1 MPNHRV
7 RKCND
12 EPFLRDSAQWL
23 FSRFLIKWNSFGWDI
38 VFDSHLFFSLYAS
51 FIIPSSLQILLFC
64 FSTLRLTKCVGQFPL
79 IGRRVTDLNM
89 MLDILIYFI
98 FITEITGFII
108 SPSFYFFFFF
118 LPLKLTETPLIS
130 LSSHLDEVKTM
141 EHHSLDHFSSA
152 MQSLLLLKML
162 SCLYLSASLYLS
174 LIYPDLLFF
183 SVYI

>member
-38 VFDSHLFFSLYAS
+38 VFDSHLFFPLYAS

-108 SPSFYFFFFF
+108 SPSFYFFF
-118 LPLKLTETPLIS
+118 LPPSQTNRNPFNLSVIS
-130 LSSHLDEVKTM
+130 SG
-141 EHHSLDHFSSA
+141 
-152 MQSLLLLKML
+152 
-162 SCLYLSASLYLS
+162 
-174 LIYPDLLFF
+174 
-183 SVYI
+183 